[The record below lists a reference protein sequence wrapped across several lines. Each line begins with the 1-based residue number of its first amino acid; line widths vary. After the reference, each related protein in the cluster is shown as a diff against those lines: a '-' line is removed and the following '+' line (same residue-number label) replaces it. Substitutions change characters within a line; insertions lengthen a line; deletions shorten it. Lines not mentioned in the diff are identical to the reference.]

1 MNRPLLQIRFLL
13 LALPVAL
20 VVCSEVEDELGTLL
34 PHLGERNLLSVVG
47 AAPFPGQIG
56 VADTTNVILTFN
68 RPINGPRCTD
78 AFALSPS
85 AIGVF
90 AAGGSVLH
98 FDPTNDLTPGSYVIT
113 LSQDC
118 EDTTGQDL
126 ESPFTSTFQVAGG
139 EVPYV
144 QAVGLESQGCSTTW
158 PGTGSASGGDHTA
171 GSCWWDSSLPL
182 LSPTNYEFRGGDVCG
197 DVTTDN
203 FRIVF
208 SNYMDT
214 GLTINAI
221 SLTRQSPP
229 ASLATIRKASWAWS
243 DCQTLSPFGCR
254 VVTVAFAEIEAACGT
269 ATTWGGNDFNMQPDT
284 AIADFPLY
292 TLEVDTTARTAAG
305 INFTDDFTIGV
316 END

>member
-1 MNRPLLQIRFLL
+1 MKMKRWTITLVI
-13 LALPVAL
+13 LAASLSA
-20 VVCSEVEDELGTLL
+20 CSEIEDELGTLL

-47 AAPFPGQIG
+47 ATPFPGQIG
-56 VADTTNVILTFN
+56 VADTTNVALSFN
-68 RPINGPRCTD
+68 RSISGQRCID
-78 AFALSPS
+78 AFAISPS
-85 AIGVF
+85 VIGTF
-90 AAGGSVLH
+90 AAGGNGLN
-98 FDPTNDLTPGSYVIT
+98 FDPTNDLAPGSYVVT

-126 ESPFTSTFQVAGG
+126 ESPFTLSFQVAGG

-144 QAVGLESQGCSTTW
+144 QAVGLESQGCSTSF
-158 PGTGSASGGDHTA
+158 PGTGNGAGGDHTA
-171 GSCWWDSSLPL
+171 GSCWWDNSLPL

-203 FRIVF
+203 FRIIF

-214 GLTINAI
+214 GVTINGI
-221 SLTRQSPP
+221 TLTRQSPP
-229 ASLATIRKASWAWS
+229 ASLATIRKASWTWA
-243 DCQTLSPFGCR
+243 DCQTISPFGCR

-284 AIADFPLY
+284 AIVDFPFY
-292 TLEVDTTARTAAG
+292 TLEIDTTARSAAG
-305 INFTDDFTIGV
+305 VNFTDAFTIGV